1 MKCVFVLL
9 SVRRGHLSEMRR
21 EGVGSVRW
29 PEARARQR
37 VIPEVEKGT
46 VERPEGEVPCTGP
59 WNWVVCHGLCPTE
72 GNWGILNG
80 QG

>member
-1 MKCVFVLL
+1 MARGQGQTE
-9 SVRRGHLSEMRR
+9 SDPRGGRRGCRR
-21 EGVGSVRW
+21 DR
-29 PEARARQR
+29 
-37 VIPEVEKGT
+37 K
-46 VERPEGEVPCTGP
+46 EVPCTGP